1 MNIME
6 DFITRYNLENGGTYR
21 FWMVKRHTYK
31 IIFIFLLFSCENN
44 ENRLPF
50 TSIMDDIAYFH
61 YGFHGEVEDLFTD
74 TVSLD
79 SMYMDSLL
87 DNYNTFKEFQLGLN
101 EKELENKCIIFER
114 SDRVERYLK
123 KGIRSGE
130 IESQYDSFSGVLHAY
145 LGDMIKKQ
153 KVEKYTTCQFDK
165 VVDKYINIKMSPFY
179 MAGDRGL
186 LATINGDKCH
196 LYYLKKRAGFWG
208 FYFVFEL

>member
-6 DFITRYNLENGGTYR
+6 DFITCSNLENGGIYR

-44 ENRLPF
+44 ENRMPF

-61 YGFHGEVEDLFTD
+61 YGFHGEVEELYADS
-74 TVSLD
+74 VSLD
-79 SMYMDSLL
+79 SMYMDSVL
-87 DNYNTFKEFQLGLN
+87 DNYKRFEELQGSLS
-101 EKELENKCIIFER
+101 EKQLENKCIIFER

-123 KGIRSGE
+123 KGIRSGK
-130 IESQYDSFSGVLHAY
+130 IESQYDSFLEVLQAY
-145 LGDMIKKQ
+145 LGDTINKQ
-153 KVEKYTTCQFDK
+153 QVEKYRTCQFRK
-165 VVDKYINIKMSPFY
+165 EADKYINIKMSPFY
-179 MAGDRGL
+179 MAGKRGVFI
-186 LATINGDKCH
+186 TKTQDKYH